1 MGQQGPVYDLGPCS
15 ITFDSVS
22 LGETKGDVMFRYT
35 EETRPVYEDSKGV
48 SPIDEIHVGMTCEV
62 EVPMTRITLAQ
73 LATVIP
79 SATVV
84 GTKLTVKSAVG
95 NQMINSAAALILK
108 PLVGGVAS
116 ANTKWLTVLQAAP
129 KVDLE
134 LVFNNDGQRVYKVVF
149 KGFVDANNEI
159 FTIGA

>member
-1 MGQQGPVYDLGPCS
+1 
-15 ITFDSVS
+15 
-22 LGETKGDVMFRYT
+22 MFRYT

-95 NQMINSAAALILK
+95 NQMINSAAAHLETA
-108 PLVGGVAS
+108 GGRSSIREHQVADG
-116 ANTKWLTVLQAAP
+116 AAGAP